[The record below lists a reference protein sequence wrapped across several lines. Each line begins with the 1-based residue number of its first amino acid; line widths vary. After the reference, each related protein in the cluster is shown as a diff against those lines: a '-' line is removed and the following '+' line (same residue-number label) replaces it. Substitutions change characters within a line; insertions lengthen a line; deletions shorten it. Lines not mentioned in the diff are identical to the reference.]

1 MDYIV
6 VGAGSA
12 GAVLAAR
19 LAEGGADVTLIEAGA
34 KAHQVA
40 ARVPALYYNLMD
52 TELDWGFRTTPQ
64 TELNNRRIFLTRGK
78 GLGGTSLMNAMVYM
92 RGNRGDYDGWR
103 DLGCAGWGFDEVLP
117 LFKRSES
124 NQGRSGDYHGKT
136 GGLIVSDQPNR
147 NPMTGLFLEA
157 CAQNQMRW
165 NDDVNGESQE
175 GYGHFQMTADA
186 KGRCHTDRA
195 FLEPVRHLP
204 NLRVITGALVTRVII
219 EGGRARGVEYVSG
232 SQGLRAMAGE
242 VILCGGALNSPQ
254 LLMLSGV
261 GPAAHLNAH
270 GIKVAADV
278 PGVGQNLQ
286 DHLQIGYRCQ
296 IDQPLSLFGM
306 TGAETDAATA
316 AFLADGSGPFAS
328 NMCEAGAFLR
338 LGQDE
343 AYPDIQVHFEPDY
356 GPDRTDGSVTDRHG
370 FGMWINVSRPQSRG
384 EIRLRSAD
392 PLDKPAVDPR
402 YLTEP
407 ADMDLTVE
415 AVLACRAIGLA
426 PAFQKIGVKEMW
438 PGEAARSKSDIV
450 AYIRAMAST
459 VWHPCGSCKMGV
471 DEMAVVGPDLAV
483 RGVAGLRVADASIMP
498 TVVSANTNAT
508 CIMIGEKAAELVLA
522 G

>member
-12 GAVLAAR
+12 GAVAAAR
-19 LAEGGADVTLIEAGA
+19 LAEAGAQVTLIEAGS

-40 ARVPALYYNLMD
+40 ARVPGLYCNLMD

-64 TELNNRRIFLTRGK
+64 PELNNRRIFLTRGK

-103 DLGCAGWGFDEVLP
+103 DLGNAGWGFDDVLP
-117 LFKRSES
+117 LFKRSET
-124 NQGRSGDYHGKT
+124 NQGRSAAYHGKT

-147 NPMTGLFLEA
+147 NPMTAMFLEA
-157 CAQNQMRW
+157 CAQNQMRL

-195 FLEPVRHLP
+195 FLDPVKNLP
-204 NLRVITGALVTRVII
+204 NLRIITNALVTRVII
-219 EGGRARGVEYVSG
+219 EGGRAQGVEYVSG

-261 GPAAHLNAH
+261 GPAAHLGAH
-270 GIKVAADV
+270 GVTVAADV

-286 DHLQIGYRCQ
+286 DHLQVGYRCQ
-296 IDQPLSLFGM
+296 VDQPLSLFGM
-306 TGAETDAATA
+306 TGADTDAAIA

-328 NMCEAGAFLR
+328 NLCEAGAFLR
-338 LGQDE
+338 LGKDE
-343 AYPDIQVHFEPDY
+343 AYPDIQVHFEPDF
-356 GPDRTDGSVTDRHG
+356 GPDRTDGSAADRHG

-392 PLDKPAVDPR
+392 PYDKPAVDPR
-402 YLTEP
+402 YLTER
-407 ADMDLTVE
+407 ADLDLTVN
-415 AVLACRAIGLA
+415 AVMACRDIGLA

-438 PGEAARSKSDIV
+438 PGEAARGRVDIES
-450 AYIRAMAST
+450 YIRTMAST
-459 VWHPCGSCKMGV
+459 IWHPCGSCKMGV
-471 DEMAVVGPDLAV
+471 DDMAVVGPDLRV
-483 RGVAGLRVADASIMP
+483 HGVAGLRVADASIMP
-498 TVVSANTNAT
+498 TIVSANTNAT
-508 CIMIGEKAAELVLA
+508 CIMIGEKAAQLA
-522 G
+522 LQ